1 MEYKLDIDYK
11 LGLHEALNESSD
23 VWDFGKEKYDPEK
36 LEWDMCNFMITNK
49 GIGLAANQID
59 LKKRVFVMG
68 SKDLPNF
75 PKPFALFNP
84 VILEASKERVLDVEG
99 CLSFPGLLLHVSRPA
114 WIIGQ
119 WQNSKGETKEG
130 RIEGYLA
137 KCFQHE
143 FDHLN
148 GVCFVDR
155 VGKVKLQ
162 LALKKLTKLRKKIRN
177 DRA

>member
-11 LGLHEALNESSD
+11 LGLHEALNQQSE
-23 VWDFGKEKYDPEK
+23 VWDFDNEKYDPEK
-36 LEWDMCNFMITNK
+36 LEWDMCNFMLNNK

-68 SKDLPNF
+68 SKDIPNF

-84 VILEASKERVLDVEG
+84 TILEASNETVMDTEG
-99 CLSFPGLLLHVSRPA
+99 CLSYPGLLIKITRPS
-114 WIIGQ
+114 WIVGQ
-119 WQNSKGETKEG
+119 WQNAQGETKEAK
-130 RIEGYLA
+130 IQGYLA

-148 GVCFVDR
+148 GICFVDR
-155 VGKVKLQ
+155 VSRLKLQ
-162 LALKKLTKLRKKIRN
+162 LALKKLNKLRKKLKN
-177 DRA
+177 D